1 MWERKLLC
9 YPWLERNQIVPFPE
23 KKTEALFR
31 RWGKKNEIKTR
42 EWRISLK
49 YGRNS
54 CQDKLPNTGMGC
66 KENLL
71 GLPFLASSAT
81 GMDYTTC
88 QNHFLV
94 LCHCGFP
101 LKLPT
106 TTTKKGEKKKLTTS
120 HILLCSISP
129 QISHTQKMYIA
140 RGYSKCML
148 FVNIPS
154 SKITF

>member
-9 YPWLERNQIVPFPE
+9 YPWLERNQTVPFPE

-31 RWGKKNEIKTR
+31 CWGKKNEIKTR
-42 EWRISLK
+42 EWRICLK

-54 CQDKLPNTGMGC
+54 CQDKLPNTGIGC

-71 GLPFLASSAT
+71 GLPFLASSAI
-81 GMDYTTC
+81 GMDYMTC

-94 LCHCGFP
+94 LCGFP

-106 TTTKKGEKKKLTTS
+106 TTTKKKKKKKLTTA
-120 HILLCSISP
+120 HILLYSISQ
-129 QISHTQKMYIA
+129 QISHIQKMYTA
-140 RGYSKCML
+140 RGYSKGML

-154 SKITF
+154 SKIIF